1 MLPVRQTHEK
11 VLVSETEH
19 RNMRGY
25 LQMLCVSYHVCVSL
39 CWRLFQ
45 RLSLIGLFLW
55 LAEVLGALE
64 SVVMISIDVKGKH
77 DCPSFG

>member
-1 MLPVRQTHEK
+1 MLPMRQTHEK

-19 RNMRGY
+19 RNMKGY
-25 LQMLCVSYHVCVSL
+25 LQMLCVSYRVCVSL